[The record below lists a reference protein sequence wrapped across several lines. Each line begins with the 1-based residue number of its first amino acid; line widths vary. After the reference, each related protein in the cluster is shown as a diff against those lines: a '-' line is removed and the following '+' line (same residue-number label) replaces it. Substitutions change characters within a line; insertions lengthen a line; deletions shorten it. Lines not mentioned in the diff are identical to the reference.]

1 MPRLGAHLSIAGGL
15 PRAVERAHATGCDTL
30 QIFTKPAGQWRARA
44 LPPDEVNAFR
54 ARAAELGIR
63 PIVAHASYLINLA
76 APDPDLRRRSIGALT
91 GELDRADALGL
102 AGVVLHPGSYTT
114 GTEHGG
120 LRLVAAAIEEVF
132 ESRPPGGAGLLL
144 EHTAGQGTNLG
155 HRFQHLSVLLDA
167 NAATDRLG
175 ICLDTCH
182 LLAAGYDIATADGYA
197 RTLDEFDER
206 IGLSRLQ
213 VLHLNDSKHPCG
225 SRKDRHDHIGQG
237 CVGLEAFGRL
247 VRDPRLAAVPMILE
261 TPKAARDT
269 GRVVAADPADLRNL
283 ETLRSLIG

>member
-1 MPRLGAHLSIAGGL
+1 MSIAGGL

-30 QIFTKPAGQWRARA
+30 QIFTKSSGQWRARA

-54 ARAAELGIR
+54 ARATELGIG

-76 APDPDLRRRSIGALT
+76 APDPDLRRRSIAALT

-114 GTEHGG
+114 GTERGG
-120 LRLVAAAIEEVF
+120 LRRVAAAIEEVF

-155 HRFQHLSVLLDA
+155 HRFEHLSVLLDG

-197 RTLDEFDER
+197 RTFDEFDAR
-206 IGLSRLQ
+206 IGLSRLK

-247 VRDPRLAAVPMILE
+247 VCDARLAAVPMILE
-261 TPKAARDT
+261 TPKAARDA

-283 ETLRSLIG
+283 ATLRALIG